1 MTVYEYSDLT
11 MRNLAELYGVSKSRI
26 AQIVH
31 EVGWT
36 DIGEWTDEKG
46 KKHKE
51 ADSPRYKA
59 LGNSIALPFWEWL
72 DKRILA
78 HYVGACTLGSLFDGI
93 GGFCLVHSRH
103 NGQRSVRWASEIED
117 FPIAVTKQHFGDE
130 DAGVDG
136 DIWKYLAE
144 RR

>member
-1 MTVYEYSDLT
+1 M
-11 MRNLAELYGVSKSRI
+11 
-26 AQIVH
+26 
-31 EVGWT
+31 
-36 DIGEWTDEKG
+36 
-46 KKHKE
+46 
-51 ADSPRYKA
+51 
-59 LGNSIALPFWEWL
+59 
-72 DKRILA
+72 
-78 HYVGACTLGSLFDGI
+78 
-93 GGFCLVHSRH
+93 VHSRH